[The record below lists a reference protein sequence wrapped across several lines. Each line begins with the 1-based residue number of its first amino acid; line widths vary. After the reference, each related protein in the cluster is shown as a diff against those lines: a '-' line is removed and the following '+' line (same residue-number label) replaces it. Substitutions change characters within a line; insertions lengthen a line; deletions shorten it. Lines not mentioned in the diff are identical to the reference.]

1 MAIGGWVW
9 VGSCADKKKMKC
21 PNPTRPDVPF
31 SCFKQM
37 IQRSLELLST
47 LPLSFAVANVLA
59 ITTGSIVS
67 ADVL

>member
-1 MAIGGWVW
+1 M
-9 VGSCADKKKMKC
+9 GSCAAKKKNEMSQS
-21 PNPTRPDVPF
+21 NRPDVPF

-37 IQRSLELLST
+37 IRHSLELPST